1 MLMVTWRGAHK
12 AKANTRRDLVSF
24 DVALCSH
31 GPTGSRAQG
40 KIIQDSR
47 MGSGKASVAE
57 AFTYR
62 HSESGRWLS
71 DVRCQASACNDVELW
86 AFRGSEKRLGEV
98 SLRARRRS
106 FTSHDAPRSTRPHAR
121 PAHQHRRRLS
131 NVDSQ
136 PRPRRLSCE
145 EAQRL
150 CLQTRTI
157 RVFLSLCGRLE
168 ILEPCQYAQYM
179 ARFETSILIAMF
191 CRVSSPN
198 SHRDPCSSSP

>member
-1 MLMVTWRGAHK
+1 MGQRGPEHQEK
-12 AKANTRRDLVSF
+12 T
-24 DVALCSH
+24 
-31 GPTGSRAQG
+31 
-40 KIIQDSR
+40 IQDSR

-71 DVRCQASACNDVELW
+71 DVRCQAIACNDVELW
-86 AFRGSEKRLGEV
+86 AFRGSSKRLGEV

-121 PAHQHRRRLS
+121 PAHPQHRRRLS

-136 PRPRRLSCE
+136 PRPRQLPCE

-150 CLQTRTI
+150 CLRTRTI
-157 RVFLSLCGRLE
+157 RVFLSLCSRLE
-168 ILEPCQYAQYM
+168 IPEPCQYARYM
-179 ARFETSILIAMF
+179 ARFETSFLIAMF

-198 SHRDPCSSSP
+198 SHRDPCFSSP